1 MKLFFTSMLVLLNL
15 LGFEQIH
22 AQVAKKIVVEHFTNT
37 LCSICASRNPGF
49 YTALN
54 QKPDIIHI
62 AYHPSSPYSDCIF
75 NKQNKIE
82 NDERTKFYGL
92 FGGTPTFTVNGVEKF
107 SSQVQNKDV
116 YTPFENQTSPF
127 SITTTLKPKGP
138 DSIAVEVKITTVASH
153 QMGNMYLYVPMA
165 ENTVLY
171 DAPNGEDE
179 HFDVFR
185 QSFTGA
191 NPIVVSLS
199 TQVGE
204 VYTYRAALKLNDI
217 WEAKRLFALAILQT
231 STKINGN
238 FEVVQADKS
247 ALFNPDILSNV
258 NELLDQGI
266 NFSIVPNPASSTIT
280 IPQFEQASPTD
291 VLIFNQFGAL
301 AMKTVLS
308 NNKEIDISS
317 LNEGVYFLKINNK
330 QYSKYQKFLKL
341 NP

>member
-1 MKLFFTSMLVLLNL
+1 MFVLLNL
-15 LGFEQIH
+15 LGFKQIQ
-22 AQVAKKIVVEHFTNT
+22 AQVSKKIVVEHFTNT

-54 QKPDIIHI
+54 QKPEIIHI
-62 AYHPSSPYSDCIF
+62 AYHPSSPYSNCIF
-75 NKQNKIE
+75 NKQNKVE

-92 FGGTPTFTVNGVEKF
+92 FGGTPTFTINGVERF
-107 SSQVQNKDV
+107 SSQVQNKEV

-127 SITTTLKPKGP
+127 SITTALKPKGP

-165 ENTVLY
+165 ENTVFY
-171 DAPNGEDE
+171 NAPNGEDE

-199 TQVGE
+199 SQVGD
-204 VYTYRAALKLNDI
+204 VYTFNAVLKLNDI
-217 WEAKRLFALAILQT
+217 WEARRLFALAILQ
-231 STKINGN
+231 SFTKINDN

-247 ALFNPDILSNV
+247 PLFNPDIISGI
-258 NELLDQGI
+258 NELEDEFS
-266 NFSIVPNPASSTIT
+266 NFSIVPNPASSVIS
-280 IPQFEQASPTD
+280 IPQFEQAEPTD

-301 AMKTVLS
+301 AMKTVLG